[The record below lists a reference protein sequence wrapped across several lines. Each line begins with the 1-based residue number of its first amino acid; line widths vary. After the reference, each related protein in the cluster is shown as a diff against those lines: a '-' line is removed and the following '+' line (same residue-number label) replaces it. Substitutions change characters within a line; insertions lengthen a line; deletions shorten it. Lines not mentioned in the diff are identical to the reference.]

1 MFLAERWKRH
11 RKLLTPAFHF
21 KILEQFTDVFDSQT
35 AVMVERLSRE
45 VGKKSVDIYPYVTL
59 CALDIICGK
68 KLINHLVDP

>member
-1 MFLAERWKRH
+1 MFVAERWKRH

-21 KILEQFTDVFDSQT
+21 KILEEFTDVFDSQT
-35 AVMVERLSRE
+35 VVMVERLSRE

-68 KLINHLVDP
+68 KVTS